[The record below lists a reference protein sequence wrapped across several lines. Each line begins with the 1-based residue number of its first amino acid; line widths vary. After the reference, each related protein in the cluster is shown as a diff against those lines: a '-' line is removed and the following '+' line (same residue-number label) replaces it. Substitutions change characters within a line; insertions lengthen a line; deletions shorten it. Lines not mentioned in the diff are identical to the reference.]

1 MPILSLHFDHAGRPT
16 LELYVGVS
24 AAEAEFRPPCPPVPV
39 RALVDTGASKTNIG
53 QWVFDRLGLSPVS
66 QVSIHT
72 ASTGLTP
79 LLADV
84 YAVEISLGGA
94 MTELATDLDVVA
106 AEELSGSGVDA
117 LLGRDILGRGLLI
130 YDGLERRFTLAT
142 EPPGD
147 RPGCSGR
154 SPERGD
160 RPERDCRGRRWGPL
174 AG

>member
-24 AAEAEFRPPCPPVPV
+24 AAEAEFRPPYPPVPV
-39 RALVDTGASKTNIG
+39 RALVDTGASKTNIVR
-53 QWVFDRLGLSPVS
+53 WVFDRLGLSPVS
-66 QVSIHT
+66 QVPVHT

-94 MTELATDLDVVA
+94 MTGLLATDLDVVA
-106 AEELSGSGVDA
+106 AEELSGSGVEA

-130 YDGLERRFTLAT
+130 YDGLERRLTLAI
-142 EPPGD
+142 EPPATSFPS
-147 RPGCSGR
+147 R
-154 SPERGD
+154 
-160 RPERDCRGRRWGPL
+160 
-174 AG
+174 

>member
-1 MPILSLHFDHAGRPT
+1 MPILSLQFDHAGRPT

-24 AAEAEFRPPCPPVPV
+24 AAEAEFRPHCPPVPV
-39 RALVDTGASKTNIG
+39 RALVDTGASKTNIVR
-53 QWVFDRLGLSPVS
+53 WVCDRLGLSPVS
-66 QVSIHT
+66 QVPVHT

-117 LLGRDILGRGLLI
+117 LLGRDILERGLLI
-130 YDGLERRFTLAT
+130 YDGLERRFTLVI
-142 EPPGD
+142 ESPGN
-147 RPGCSGR
+147 PHK
-154 SPERGD
+154 
-160 RPERDCRGRRWGPL
+160 
-174 AG
+174 